1 MQTIHLDLLFNIA
14 LIRLDTPS
22 QQLIS
27 IFRKTPLSS
36 PLDGVIIHII
46 SSAMF
51 RIGNAIISLSVPE
64 LNMAMNPDFYLAL
77 WLLFTTHLQEL
88 NDVEGDRL
96 TKDRLFQSYFPQG
109 AFETCE
115 WGILN

>member
-22 QQLIS
+22 QQLIF
-27 IFRKTPLSS
+27 IFRKPPLSS

-46 SSAMF
+46 SSSML
-51 RIGNAIISLSVPE
+51 RIENAIISRSVH
-64 LNMAMNPDFYLAL
+64 MAMNLDLFLAL
-77 WLLFTTHLQEL
+77 WLLFTIHLQEL

-96 TKDRLFQSYFPQG
+96 TKDRLFQS
-109 AFETCE
+109 
-115 WGILN
+115 